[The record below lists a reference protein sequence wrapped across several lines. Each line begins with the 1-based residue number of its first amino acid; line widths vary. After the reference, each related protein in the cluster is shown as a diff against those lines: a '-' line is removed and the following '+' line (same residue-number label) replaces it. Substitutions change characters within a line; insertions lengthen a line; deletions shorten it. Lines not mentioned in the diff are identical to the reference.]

1 MSDESIRSNLRHAG
15 WTEAQVSGGFVA
27 VDKNTGSFGNNID
40 YGAYNTEGDKSQGPS
55 VNSSGSSVGLS
66 SSDIE
71 EKKAPNRKK
80 MFKIVALTIVL
91 FALLAGGISAYIFL
105 SPVLTKYLALRDLGN
120 IESGRFQ
127 GRLVVKEASGAVD
140 EKQTDDDYTLK
151 LVLDGYFD
159 GKEVKNDFIAK
170 MEVPPGYISPEVNV
184 MTFGDKAYFM
194 LTKFPIPEMP
204 GQPRLQDTWYFY
216 ESEEDK
222 KTPPEDQKTDQNT
235 QNKEISRYLSDV
247 KVFKTF
253 RKMSDEKV
261 EGIDCNQYGFDIDVA
276 KFSDILIRALSEN
289 GVLMTEG
296 EKAKFKKSMDE
307 IKSMNGSILIGKKDK
322 IMHRLD
328 VYTETK
334 DISIDI
340 TLKMSE
346 INQKHTFKEPEGA
359 KSLKDTFNIKDQP
372 LPIFLP
378 SDPAKPAI

>member
-247 KVFKTF
+247 KV
-253 RKMSDEKV
+253 
-261 EGIDCNQYGFDIDVA
+261 
-276 KFSDILIRALSEN
+276 
-289 GVLMTEG
+289 
-296 EKAKFKKSMDE
+296 
-307 IKSMNGSILIGKKDK
+307 
-322 IMHRLD
+322 
-328 VYTETK
+328 
-334 DISIDI
+334 
-340 TLKMSE
+340 
-346 INQKHTFKEPEGA
+346 
-359 KSLKDTFNIKDQP
+359 
-372 LPIFLP
+372 
-378 SDPAKPAI
+378 

>member
-1 MSDESIRSNLRHAG
+1 M
-15 WTEAQVSGGFVA
+15 T
-27 VDKNTGSFGNNID
+27 
-40 YGAYNTEGDKSQGPS
+40 
-55 VNSSGSSVGLS
+55 
-66 SSDIE
+66 
-71 EKKAPNRKK
+71 KKDS
-80 MFKIVALTIVL
+80 VL
-91 FALLAGGISAYIFL
+91 FKPLVRVAE
-105 SPVLTKYLALRDLGN
+105 KYLRD
-120 IESGRFQ
+120 FC
-127 GRLVVKEASGAVD
+127 D

-204 GQPRLQDTWYFY
+204 GQPKLQDTWYFY